1 MLNLFLDTEFTELTR
16 NAELISMALVAETGE
31 YFYAENSDINPY
43 IQTEWVEKNVI
54 RQLSIKQNL
63 LSDVKAMEIKGNSI
77 EIATAFK
84 IWLAQF
90 PVVRD
95 DDKKIIPNITVWA
108 DNYTWDWLLF
118 TDLFGGSFSLPE
130 LITYIPMDIAT
141 LLKIK
146 NIDPDIDREEL
157 LEKKLDNNYS
167 KHHALYD
174 AILISLIHKKLIKNG

>member
-1 MLNLFLDTEFTELTR
+1 MINLFLDTEFTELTR
-16 NAELISMALVAETGE
+16 KAELISIALVAETGE

-54 RQLSIKQNL
+54 RQLSIEDNKLN
-63 LSDVKAMEIKGNSI
+63 DVKAMEIKGNSK

-95 DDKKIIPNITVWA
+95 EDKKIKPNITVWA

-118 TDLFGGSFSLPE
+118 TDLFGGAFGLPE
-130 LITYIPMDIAT
+130 PILYIPMDIAT
-141 LLKIK
+141 LLTLK
-146 NIDPDIDREEL
+146 NIDPDIDR
-157 LEKKLDNNYS
+157 DNILNSKIESKYN

-174 AILISLIHKKLIKNG
+174 ANLISLIHKKLIKNG